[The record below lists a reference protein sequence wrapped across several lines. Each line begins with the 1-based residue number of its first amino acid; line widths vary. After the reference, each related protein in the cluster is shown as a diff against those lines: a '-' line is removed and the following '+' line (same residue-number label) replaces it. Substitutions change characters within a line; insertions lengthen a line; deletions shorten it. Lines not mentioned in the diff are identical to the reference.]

1 MWYVFTT
8 DITSTG
14 EAMSISH
21 QERELWIMGLGDRID
36 RGALIC
42 SYLAE
47 GGYRA
52 RTARLDE
59 LEEAR
64 PLGILLDISPHSTDG
79 WGILGEIKSRPET
92 RDIPVMPVFLSEKG
106 RVGGVFPVA
115 GFFLQPVNRE
125 HMAEKLA
132 VMGLTDDVED
142 YDLQAML
149 VTRRG
154 DEDLSHAVA
163 DLGFTLLNAYS
174 AKEGLALATTAH
186 PYLLFTSF
194 MLPDA
199 SAFEFQER
207 LRLYP
212 QTRNIPFFVLL
223 KDAMKDGERM
233 AMSRCVEHLVRKKEL
248 SKEEFL
254 AHFRR
259 R

>member
-1 MWYVFTT
+1 MS
-8 DITSTG
+8 DIQ
-14 EAMSISH
+14 
-21 QERELWIMGLGDRID
+21 QERELWILGLGDRID

-42 SYLAE
+42 SYLAQ

-52 RTARLDE
+52 RTAKLEE
-59 LEEAR
+59 LEQDR
-64 PLGILLDISPHSTDG
+64 PLGIVLDISPHSTDG
-79 WGILGEIKSRPET
+79 WGILGNIKSRVET
-92 RDIPVMPVFLSEKG
+92 RDIPVLPVFLSEKG
-106 RVGGVFPVA
+106 KVGGVFPVA
-115 GFFLQPVNRE
+115 GFFLLPVHRE
-125 HMAEKLA
+125 HLAEKLA
-132 VMGLTDDVED
+132 VMGFTEELED

-149 VTRRG
+149 VTRKG
-154 DEDLSHAVA
+154 DEDLAHAVG
-163 DLGFTLLNAYS
+163 DLGFTVLNAYS

-186 PYLLFTSF
+186 PYLVFTTF

-223 KDAMKDGERM
+223 KDVLKDGERM

-248 SKEEFL
+248 SREEFL
-254 AHFRR
+254 TYFRR